1 MPELNNPS
9 FRRRVSYVPESS
21 YAAPDWEE
29 YAGNARAA
37 ILRYLT
43 DDQLLK
49 QVRLVV
55 SYAIMPSAQNV
66 VNSNPEAA
74 AAILCGG
81 LLDYQNNGGDTYAA
95 PVVVLNLNRFG
106 SSESTA
112 PLQAVAG
119 LLRGDMTREE
129 VVVLTGTNPE
139 NASRRQAARQ
149 VHEARRRYMVSLNS
163 LQRFSWLNYPT
174 STAAVETAVNAI
186 VGKPNQ
192 VLFIQLGPVPQP
204 LFYYALFKTNTL
216 SLFEG
221 ANSLM
226 AAINM
231 GRPFLAL
238 PRIGAGCSRPC
249 IPPSTAACSA
259 PRRRS
264 TRWRRR
270 PIS

>member
-204 LFYYALFKTNTL
+204 CST
-216 SLFEG
+216 
-221 ANSLM
+221 M
-226 AAINM
+226 
-231 GRPFLAL
+231 R
-238 PRIGAGCSRPC
+238 CSRP
-249 IPPSTAACSA
+249 IPCPCSRAPTA
-259 PRRRS
+259 
-264 TRWRRR
+264 
-270 PIS
+270 